1 MNLILLMFLV
11 KNLNSY
17 VPKVLKIV
25 AVAVQIK
32 ILSKSKIMGAAME
45 ALLFLSWTLKIKGNL
60 ETLGFQSAS
69 MSQKIPKDQVQKVH
83 RITARIIKE
92 SKTFLI
98 FWRV

>member
-45 ALLFLSWTLKIKGNL
+45 ALLFLS
-60 ETLGFQSAS
+60 
-69 MSQKIPKDQVQKVH
+69 
-83 RITARIIKE
+83 
-92 SKTFLI
+92 
-98 FWRV
+98 